1 MWNVAKSIRFAVH
14 SSREL
19 EDLLT
24 ERTGYPS
31 MDTPSMAIFWAI
43 MTMLLISQ
51 LHKFNSYSVS
61 AIYAL
66 LEDEEKKAK
75 EPRKKDQQRS
85 FK

>member
-1 MWNVAKSIRFAVH
+1 M
-14 SSREL
+14 
-19 EDLLT
+19 LT

-66 LEDEEKKAK
+66 LEDEEKKRK
-75 EPRKKDQQRS
+75 SLEKKTNRDLSNVKKDSRDDL
-85 FK
+85 